1 MPTMNEE
8 ELRDFEQQLRD
19 VLSAGSLGW
28 VVDQVDELIAEG
40 VYEVAAKRKGAPE
53 VREEVKRPSDARR
66 GASSVRPYT
75 VHERV
80 GLLLACA
87 RRALLDD
94 QRLYDAVDDLLLA
107 ATDPERPRRGVL
119 EFFDE
124 RTERTVREVRDDDDR
139 SGRDDRTLQAVAA
152 INGLAETLGFDDDQR
167 P

>member
-1 MPTMNEE
+1 MNEE
-8 ELRDFEQQLRD
+8 ELRGFEQQLRD

-94 QRLYDAVDDLLLA
+94 QRLYERAGIGRKPCSVQRFCCFELRSVRLEVAGSREFGEPCGAWSARVETAPRTRQRDFGPRGAQA
-107 ATDPERPRRGVL
+107 A
-119 EFFDE
+119 
-124 RTERTVREVRDDDDR
+124 
-139 SGRDDRTLQAVAA
+139 LQQA
-152 INGLAETLGFDDDQR
+152 G
-167 P
+167 